1 MVVSLAQTSSPIFG
15 NGNKLDKKKSRLKSR
30 LYFEIE
36 ILRRTIYIWREQTRV
51 KWDRAEL
58 FLSRGNMYPR
68 ELYLARNENDNRA
81 FQSGIHCNS

>member
-1 MVVSLAQTSSPIFG
+1 MVVFLAQTSSPIFG

-51 KWDRAEL
+51 K
-58 FLSRGNMYPR
+58 
-68 ELYLARNENDNRA
+68 
-81 FQSGIHCNS
+81 